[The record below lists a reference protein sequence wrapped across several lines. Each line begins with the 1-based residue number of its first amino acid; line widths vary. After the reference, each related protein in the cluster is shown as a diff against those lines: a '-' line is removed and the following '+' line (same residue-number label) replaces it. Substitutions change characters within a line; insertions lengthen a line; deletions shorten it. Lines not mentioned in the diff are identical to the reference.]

1 MREPAQRVAVVVKGW
16 PRLSETFIA
25 QEVLGLERRGLKQL
39 VVSLRLPTDKAV
51 HDLNKAVAAP
61 VLYLPEYLR
70 DDPKRVFN
78 GVWRALGRPGF
89 WRALVAWLA
98 DLTRDPTRNRIRR
111 FGQACV
117 LAAELPA
124 DVAWLHS
131 HFLHTPASVTRY
143 AALIAGLGWSFS
155 AHAKDIWTSPDRELR
170 GKLGSAAWG
179 VTCTAM
185 GHRHLESLSPEPGR
199 VELLYHGLDFARFPD
214 TPPARPPRDGGDAG
228 DPVRLLTVGRAVEKK
243 GIDLILDALARLPAE
258 LSWRWTHIGGGE
270 RLPALKAQ
278 AERLGL
284 TDRVEWLGARAQ
296 DAVIAAYA
304 ASDLF
309 ILPSRQAK
317 DGDRDGL
324 PNVLMEAQALGLPC
338 LATRMAAIPELIED
352 GTTGVLVPP
361 DDAPALA
368 AALESLLRDPARRA
382 ALARAGAERVRS
394 AFGCDRGIDRLMV
407 RFAQS
412 LAAEPLAATTR

>member
-1 MREPAQRVAVVVKGW
+1 MRRVAVVVKGW

-39 VVSLRLPTDKAV
+39 VVSLRLPTDKTV
-51 HDLNKAVAAP
+51 HDLNKAVTAP

-78 GVWRALGRPGF
+78 GVWRTLGRPGF
-89 WRALVAWLA
+89 WRALGAWLA

-155 AHAKDIWTSPDRELR
+155 AHAKDIWTSPEWELR
-170 GKLGSAAWG
+170 GKLASAAWG

-185 GHRHLESLSPEPGR
+185 GHRHLESLAPESGR

-214 TPPARPPRDGGDAG
+214 TPPARPPRDGGDPT

-243 GIDLILDALARLPAE
+243 GIDLVLDALARLPTG

-284 TDRVEWLGARAQ
+284 TDRVEWQGARAQ

-324 PNVLMEAQALGLPC
+324 PNVLMEAQAMGLPC
-338 LATRMAAIPELIED
+338 LATRMAAIPELIGD

-361 DDAPALA
+361 DDPPALA
-368 AALESLLRDPARRA
+368 VALESLLRDPARRA
-382 ALARAGAERVRS
+382 ALAAAGAERVRHE
-394 AFGCDRGIDRLMV
+394 FGCDQGIDRLVV
-407 RFAQS
+407 RFAES
-412 LAAEPLAATTR
+412 LAATTR

>member
-39 VVSLRLPTDKAV
+39 VVSLRRPTDKAV

-61 VLYLPEYLR
+61 VLYLPEYLH
-70 DDPKRVFN
+70 DDPTRVLR
-78 GVWRALGRPGF
+78 GVWRALGRPGL
-89 WRALVAWLA
+89 WRALAAWLA
-98 DLTRDPTRNRIRR
+98 DLARDPTRNRVRR

-155 AHAKDIWTSPDRELR
+155 AHAKDIWTSPDWELR
-170 GKLGSAAWG
+170 GKLGSATWG

-185 GHRHLESLSPEPGR
+185 GHRHLESLAPDHGR

-214 TPPARPPRDGGDAG
+214 TPPARPPRDGSDAD
-228 DPVRLLTVGRAVEKK
+228 DPLRLLTVGRAVEKK
-243 GIDLILDALARLPAE
+243 GIDLVLDALARLPAD

-270 RLPALKAQ
+270 RLPDLKAQ

-284 TDRVEWLGARAQ
+284 TGRVEWLGARAQ

-304 ASDLF
+304 AADLF

-352 GTTGVLVPP
+352 GATGVLVPP

-382 ALARAGAERVRS
+382 ALAAGGAERVRG

-407 RFAQS
+407 RFAES
-412 LAAEPLAATTR
+412 LAAESLAATTR